1 MSAVGRAVAAAQG
14 MASRAVTATREILDV
29 NSPSRVFKRIGGSVV
44 EGFALGIRKD
54 TGLAVAAAEGM
65 VSRVVEAGSGARLQV
80 LDGGRLQVDG
90 GEQVLRVAVD
100 PESLKGARIG
110 LRVSDDQEFG
120 AYVADVADG
129 RVIEYAGMVS

>member
-1 MSAVGRAVAAAQG
+1 MR
-14 MASRAVTATREILDV
+14 
-29 NSPSRVFKRIGGSVV
+29 SPSRVFKRIGRFVSQ
-44 EGFALGIRKD
+44 GFADGIRKD
-54 TGLAVAAAEGM
+54 AGLAITAAEDM
-65 VSRVVEAGSGARLQV
+65 VSRVVESGSGARLQV

-110 LRVSDDQEFG
+110 LRVSDDQEFD